1 MGEIKPIKAYKAS
14 SKRIKLH
21 SMSEVE
27 MRELIDR
34 TNDLDK
40 QTDYIE
46 RFNKA
51 LSDRKKCIFYLP
63 WKIEDKKTGEEIGW
77 FMYDGP
83 VSDNTIAAYVEINE
97 NKRKQGYA
105 FETLKTMASYA
116 EMADAECYVVEG
128 DVDDDNEDA
137 VKLVKNVGFIELQA
151 QDCVTRYGFFRR
163 FVPSATTWMSIGMLL
178 GLSVGRTMGTGA
190 GMVLGMAFGY
200 LFGMSIDKS
209 NRAKY
214 VETVNTVRAKY
225 GMALITDEDVK
236 NSSNPFKKANRT
248 DSAQEDSEKA
258 CAENEAGQG
267 ANGVETENN
276 RAELND
282 ESDSDNNE

>member
-1 MGEIKPIKAYKAS
+1 
-14 SKRIKLH
+14 
-21 SMSEVE
+21 MSEGE
-27 MRELIDR
+27 MRELIER
-34 TNDLDK
+34 TIDLDK
-40 QTDYIE
+40 QTEYIE

-51 LSDRKKCIFYLP
+51 LADRKKCIYYLP

-77 FMYDGP
+77 FKYDGP
-83 VSDNTIAAYVEINE
+83 VFDNAIGAYVEINE

-128 DVDDDNEDA
+128 DVNDDNEDA
-137 VKLVKNVGFIELQA
+137 VNLVKKVGFIELEA
-151 QDCVTRYGFFRR
+151 HDGKTRYGFFRR

-190 GMVLGMAFGY
+190 GMILGMAFGY

-214 VETVNTVRAKY
+214 VETVNTVRTKY
-225 GMALITDEDVK
+225 GLTPITDTEVK
-236 NSSNPFKKANRT
+236 NSTDPFKKAKRV
-248 DSAQEDSEKA
+248 DSTQV
-258 CAENEAGQG
+258 EA
-267 ANGVETENN
+267 AETESDDSKDTWAESEAEQVVNIAESD
-276 RAELND
+276 RVELNTD

>member
-27 MRELIDR
+27 MRELIDK
-34 TNDLDK
+34 TIDLDK
-40 QTDYIE
+40 QTEYIE

-77 FMYDGP
+77 FKYDGP
-83 VSDNTIAAYVEINE
+83 VVDNTISAYVEINE

-105 FETLKTMASYA
+105 FEALKTMASYA

-128 DVDDDNEDA
+128 DVNDDNEDA

-151 QDCVTRYGFFRR
+151 QDGVTRYGFFRR
-163 FVPSATTWMSIGMLL
+163 FIPSATTWMSIGMLL
-178 GLSVGRTMGTGA
+178 GLSMGRTIGTGG
-190 GMVLGMAFGY
+190 GMIIGMGFGY
-200 LFGMSIDKS
+200 LLGMSIDKS

-214 VETVNTVRAKY
+214 VQTVNAVRSKY
-225 GMALITDEDVK
+225 GMKLLTEEEVRYSTD
-236 NSSNPFKKANRT
+236 PFKKA
-248 DSAQEDSEKA
+248 KK
-258 CAENEAGQG
+258 
-267 ANGVETENN
+267 TENVQPGDTESASLSGKEVDQAGAVESY
-276 RAELND
+276 AEATEEIKD
-282 ESDSDNNE
+282 EM

>member
-1 MGEIKPIKAYKAS
+1 
-14 SKRIKLH
+14 
-21 SMSEVE
+21 MSEGE
-27 MRELIDR
+27 MRELIER
-34 TNDLDK
+34 TIDLDK
-40 QTDYIE
+40 QTEYIE

-51 LSDRKKCIFYLP
+51 LADRKKCIYYLP

-77 FMYDGP
+77 FKYDGP
-83 VSDNTIAAYVEINE
+83 VLDNAIGAYVEINE

-128 DVDDDNEDA
+128 DVNDDNEDA
-137 VKLVKNVGFIELQA
+137 VNLVKKVGFIELEA
-151 QDCVTRYGFFRR
+151 HDGKTRYGFFRR
-163 FVPSATTWMSIGMLL
+163 FVPSATTWMSICMLR

-190 GMVLGMAFGY
+190 GMILGMAFGY

-214 VETVNTVRAKY
+214 VETVNTVRTKY
-225 GMALITDEDVK
+225 GLTKSTD
-236 NSSNPFKKANRT
+236 PFKKAKRV
-248 DSAQEDSEKA
+248 DSTQV
-258 CAENEAGQG
+258 EA
-267 ANGVETENN
+267 AETESDDSKDTWAESEAEQVVNIAESD
-276 RAELND
+276 RVELNTD